1 MTSVKTWLDPDEVH
15 IAALVGMLHHRL
27 ATAYDPEEWDGLR
40 ISHLRVITSVPPD
53 GVSITA
59 LAERVGMTKQG
70 CGQFVTALVD
80 SGHLRIEPAE
90 DRRLR
95 LVFRTAAGEAL
106 IKRQTLRLRALEE
119 EWADQVGPRR
129 YATFRSV
136 LDELAWG

>member
-15 IAALVGMLHHRL
+15 IAVLVGMLHQRF
-27 ATAYDPEEWDGLR
+27 ATAYDPEQWDGLR
-40 ISHLRVITSVPPD
+40 ISHLRVITAVPPD

-70 CGQFVTALVD
+70 CGQFVTSLVE
-80 SGHLRIEPAE
+80 SGHLEIGSTD

-95 LVFRTAAGEAL
+95 LVSRTETGES
-106 IKRQTLRLRALEE
+106 IIRRQTAHLRAMEE

-129 YATFRSV
+129 YATFRKV